1 MNKKAMD
8 FLDTHYT
15 RLKPNHNFKRTG
27 KKPVLYIFYIL
38 YPKSQNGMGKIT
50 VYHDGGAK
58 IEFMRRNETISRP
71 IVFVHYIQN
80 AIVIF
85 EEDIVSPIWYRRVS
99 FLGNSALTKKLGG
112 KNSTLSY
119 GKSRR
124 VSRSTL
130 L

>member
-1 MNKKAMD
+1 MNKKAED
-8 FLDTHYT
+8 FLDKHYT

-38 YPKSQNGMGKIT
+38 YPKSQNGIGKIT

-58 IEFMRRNETISRP
+58 IEFMRRNETIAKP
-71 IVFVHYIQN
+71 MVFVHYIQH
-80 AIVIF
+80 AIVTF

-112 KNSTLSY
+112 R
-119 GKSRR
+119 KSRR
-124 VSRSTL
+124 FMEI
-130 L
+130 